1 MPYRRQRKAAKQ
13 VMQNLGGLGVAQVC
27 NIFAYYDE
35 KMGAMSA
42 SVPVPRLHV
51 HVRRLVEAGH
61 KVTCSLC
68 ACYAL
73 AYVMCFVRACGKLIQ
88 GSGLAISVIWCDSSS
103 FHRQL

>member
-1 MPYRRQRKAAKQ
+1 M
-13 VMQNLGGLGVAQVC
+13 C

-61 KVTCSLC
+61 KVTCSLSVFHAFIC
-68 ACYAL
+68 
-73 AYVMCFVRACGKLIQ
+73 VMCFMHACGKLIQ
-88 GSGLAISVIWCDSSS
+88 VSGLAISVIWYDSSL
-103 FHRQL
+103 FHRQLQAPVWVSQRANLQVAKSVCRI